1 MAVAI
6 NISKLSLDF
15 ATQTRQT
22 CPPRRAHGLELAD
35 DFNFPTNALQRV
47 EFLDLIQTL
56 QAVVTTLPAT
66 KHTSIPLAGHDE
78 D

>member
-6 NISKLSLDF
+6 NISQLSLDF

-22 CPPRRAHGLELAD
+22 CPPWRVHGLEPAD
-35 DFNFPTNALQRV
+35 DFNISTNALHTV
-47 EFLDLIQTL
+47 EFLDLIQIL
-56 QAVVTTLPAT
+56 QAAVTMLPAT
-66 KHTSIPLAGHDE
+66 KQMSIPLAGHDG

>member
-6 NISKLSLDF
+6 NISQLSLGF

-35 DFNFPTNALQRV
+35 DSNFPTNALHTV
-47 EFLDLIQTL
+47 EFLDLIQILQTL
-56 QAVVTTLPAT
+56 VTTLPAT
-66 KHTSIPLAGHDE
+66 KHMSILLSGHDG